1 LLVGAAVAIVALVV
15 CLFGLVMRPAAFW
28 AGYLAAVT
36 FWLAVGLGCLGT
48 ALLHSL
54 TGGRWGEAIGLELRA
69 GFGPLAVGVA
79 AVIPLAFGA
88 AWIYPAGGSSGAAAF
103 NAHQERYFAP
113 PWVIGRIVLYAIV
126 WLGLAA
132 WLLWAHGR
140 NRSTAYAT
148 AVSPRRAA
156 VGILA
161 FWLAT
166 TFAAVDGLMSL
177 TPHWASSMFPLMVI
191 VGAGVAGLA
200 FAIAARSVALSAGSP
215 TEPQRRD
222 THDLGNMLQ
231 AYNMMWTYLAFSQY
245 LIIWSGDIASEVK
258 WYLDRREPLMIGI
271 SMSLFL
277 LHFAVPFLLLLSRNL
292 KRDPRK
298 LATVA
303 GLLLAMRLVADAWI
317 VLPSSAANAAWAVAL
332 TVACA
337 IVIGAASVAAF
348 VGVRRRLPAIE
359 PATGEQAAGESTS
372 HAGEASP

>member
-1 LLVGAAVAIVALVV
+1 
-15 CLFGLVMRPAAFW
+15 
-28 AGYLAAVT
+28 
-36 FWLAVGLGCLGT
+36 
-48 ALLHSL
+48 
-54 TGGRWGEAIGLELRA
+54 
-69 GFGPLAVGVA
+69 
-79 AVIPLAFGA
+79 
-88 AWIYPAGGSSGAAAF
+88 
-103 NAHQERYFAP
+103 
-113 PWVIGRIVLYAIV
+113 
-126 WLGLAA
+126 
-132 WLLWAHGR
+132 
-140 NRSTAYAT
+140 
-148 AVSPRRAA
+148 
-156 VGILA
+156 
-161 FWLAT
+161 
-166 TFAAVDGLMSL
+166 
-177 TPHWASSMFPLMVI
+177 MFPLMVI

-245 LIIWSGDIASEVK
+245 LIIWSGDIASDVK
-258 WYLDRREPLMIGI
+258 WYLDRRVPLMIGI
-271 SMSLFL
+271 SISLFL
-277 LHFAVPFLLLLSRNL
+277 LHFAVPFLLLLSRDL